1 VLLARSARCATLNL
15 SVVFAQQP
23 EAMHEAWAGL
33 VAMWAAGALRPRIG
47 RRFSLADAA
56 AAQQWLESR
65 ASTDKILLQVPL
77 ADGMGFA

>member
-1 VLLARSARCATLNL
+1 
-15 SVVFAQQP
+15 
-23 EAMHEAWAGL
+23 
-33 VAMWAAGALRPRIG
+33 MWAAGALRPRIG